1 MIIQRPEL
9 TRRIKELDK
18 WLMVF
23 GRRKTG
29 KTFLLREFIPHDEYF
44 FVKRNRSILT
54 DEDSKMENIRI
65 ETFYEILQRE
75 LNNGKTIV
83 VDEFH
88 RLGEEFFDLLHSMEK
103 AGQLI
108 LVSSTLSFSKKL
120 LDNRSPLLGLFA
132 EVPVPIIDLSDTLHA
147 LDSKPSSK
155 KDKMELAMTLREP
168 ITIDYLDSSDGARE
182 TLLKVL
188 TSTLRTIPALVGEI
202 FQEENRQ
209 LSNKY
214 EGVLRAIATG
224 KMGSGSIAD
233 HLFSNRL
240 IDKNDPSLIQQYLAN
255 MVEFGVLKKTEI
267 YNKRKK
273 RYSHSS
279 HLIHLYYYADE
290 KYNISERRP
299 SMEEMGRIVDDVIPH
314 LIEDQ
319 IREHLAKK
327 HGLTE
332 GIIETPEH
340 DVDVCLLRFQKP
352 QIIGEVKWKDN
363 IYQKDV
369 QRAEEVLTQYDA
381 DQRFLF
387 VPDKEGVESDILQV
401 KDVEDLR

>member
-18 WLMVF
+18 WIMVF

-44 FVKRNRSILT
+44 FVKRDRSILT
-54 DEDSKMENIRI
+54 EDNGKMKNLVID
-65 ETFYEILQRE
+65 TFTEILQRE

-88 RLGEEFFDLLHSMEK
+88 RLGDEFFDLLHSMEK
-103 AGQLI
+103 SGKLI

-120 LDNRSPLLGLFA
+120 LDKRSPLLGLFA
-132 EVPVPIIDLSDTLHA
+132 EVPVPIIDLSNTLDA
-147 LDSKPSSK
+147 LDSKHFNK
-155 KDKMELAMTLREP
+155 KDTMELAITLREP
-168 ITIDYLDSSDGARE
+168 ITIDYLDSSNDARE

-224 KMGSGSIAD
+224 NTSSGSIAD
-233 HLFSNRL
+233 YLFSNRL
-240 IDKNDPSLIQQYLAN
+240 IDKNDPSLVQQYLAN

-290 KYNISERRP
+290 HYNISERHP
-299 SMEEMGRIVDDVIPH
+299 LMEEMDRIVDDVMPH
-314 LIEDQ
+314 LVEDQ

-327 HGLTE
+327 NGLTE
-332 GIIETPEH
+332 GIIEKPEH

-352 QIIGEVKWKDN
+352 QIIGEVKWKDE
-363 IYQKDV
+363 ISQSDV
-369 QRAEEVLTQYDA
+369 QRAEEVLTQYEVDK
-381 DQRFLF
+381 RFLF
-387 VPDKEGVESDILQV
+387 VPDEEKVESDELEIN
-401 KDVEDLR
+401 DIEDLK

>member
-9 TRRIKELDK
+9 TRRIEELNN
-18 WLMVF
+18 WIMVF

-29 KTFLLREFIPHDEYF
+29 KTFLLREFVSHDEYF
-44 FVKRNRSILT
+44 FVKRDRSILT
-54 DEDSKMENIRI
+54 EEDSKMKNLGID
-65 ETFYEILQRE
+65 TFNEIMQRE
-75 LNNGKTIV
+75 LDDGRTIV

-88 RLGEEFFDLLHSMEK
+88 RLGDEFFDLLHSMEK
-103 AGQLI
+103 SGKLI

-120 LDNRSPLLGLFA
+120 LDKRSPLLGLFA
-132 EVPVPIIDLSDTLHA
+132 EVPVPIIDLSNTLEA
-147 LDSKPSSK
+147 LDSKQFSK
-155 KDKMELAMTLREP
+155 KDIMELAMTLREP
-168 ITIDYLDSSDGARE
+168 ITIDYVDSSKDARE
-182 TLLKVL
+182 TILNVL
-188 TSTLRTIPALVGEI
+188 SSTLRTIPALVGEI
-202 FQEENRQ
+202 FQEENRK

-214 EGVLRAIATG
+214 EGILRAIAIG
-224 KMGSGSIAD
+224 KTSSGSIAD

-240 IDKNDPSLIQQYLAN
+240 IDKNDPSLVQQYLAN

-290 KYNISERRP
+290 HYNISERDP
-299 SMEEMGRIVDDVIPH
+299 SMKEMDRIVDDLMPH

-319 IREHLAKK
+319 IREYLAKK

-332 GIIETPEH
+332 GVIETSEH

-352 QIIGEVKWKDN
+352 QIVGEVKWKDEVSRS
-363 IYQKDV
+363 DV
-369 QRAEEVLTQYDA
+369 KRAEEVLSKYEA
-381 DQRFLF
+381 DKRFFF
-387 VPDKEGVESDILQV
+387 VPDKESVRSDELEI
-401 KDVEDLR
+401 KDVDDLK

>member
-18 WLMVF
+18 WIMVF

-44 FVKRNRSILT
+44 FVKRDRSILT
-54 DEDSKMENIRI
+54 EDNGKMKNLVID
-65 ETFYEILQRE
+65 TFTEILQRE

-88 RLGEEFFDLLHSMEK
+88 RLGDEFFDLLHSMEK
-103 AGQLI
+103 SGKLI

-120 LDNRSPLLGLFA
+120 LDKRSPLLGLFA
-132 EVPVPIIDLSDTLHA
+132 EVPVPIIDLSNTLDA
-147 LDSKPSSK
+147 LDSKHFNK
-155 KDKMELAMTLREP
+155 KDTMELAITLREP
-168 ITIDYLDSSDGARE
+168 ITIDYLDSSNDARE

-224 KMGSGSIAD
+224 NTSSGSIAD
-233 HLFSNRL
+233 YLFSNRL
-240 IDKNDPSLIQQYLAN
+240 IDKNDPSLVQQYLAN

-290 KYNISERRP
+290 HYNISERHP
-299 SMEEMGRIVDDVIPH
+299 SMEEMDRIVDDVMPH
-314 LIEDQ
+314 LVEDQ

-327 HGLTE
+327 NGLTE
-332 GIIETPEH
+332 GIIEKPEH

-352 QIIGEVKWKDN
+352 QIIGEVKWKDE
-363 IYQKDV
+363 ISQSDV
-369 QRAEEVLTQYDA
+369 QRAEEVLTQYEVDK
-381 DQRFLF
+381 RFLF
-387 VPDKEGVESDILQV
+387 VPDEEKVESDELEI
-401 KDVEDLR
+401 KDIEDLK